1 MRAEPLRGAAL
12 GAVALLACSAA
23 AAAGAWSPA
32 EPASVGPLPARSPDV
47 AMNARGDA
55 ATAWVRGTGRSAMV
69 VVSFRAVGGE
79 WSRPEA
85 VSRRGRRAVDPQV
98 VVDAA
103 GRIVV
108 VWRQVARGGVVRIEG
123 VRRRRPFY
131 VVRARERRPGEA
143 RWDPIQTLSGVRL
156 TAGRPDLAVNGR
168 GVALATW
175 HWGTG
180 NAPEDPG
187 YEGRVQVAEGHSAQ
201 PWSLP
206 EDVSGSTACHR
217 MRAPR
222 VAVDDGGRAVVWWQ
236 CDLVGDQSTALA
248 TSRAPDQPFAAAHEL
263 PFRSAGDLAADLAL
277 AGDGTAVAVSA
288 DGQTLRFWRGPV
300 RPEGLAL
307 QELPVA
313 ASRPGLDR
321 DAGPPRVAVNA
332 DGDALAAWIGSD
344 LRTRA
349 AVIAADL
356 GVAAPT
362 ALDPGKQSPS
372 GPRVAVGGD
381 RRGLVAWTASGR
393 VLASSRAD
401 DGVLGPGT
409 RVSELGVSDGEAPAV
424 AMDADGDAIAFW
436 SRDTGGRRLV
446 ERSEL
451 VAP

>member
-1 MRAEPLRGAAL
+1 MRGEPLRRAVL
-12 GAVALLACSAA
+12 GALALLAGCAA
-23 AAAGAWSPA
+23 TAAGAWTPA
-32 EPASVGPLPARSPDV
+32 EQASVGPLPARSPDV

-55 ATAWVRGTGRSAMV
+55 AAAWVRGSGRSAMV
-69 VVSFRAVGGE
+69 VVSFRAVGGG

-98 VVDAA
+98 AVDAA

-108 VWRQVARGGVVRIEG
+108 VWRQVARGMVVRIDG
-123 VRRRRPFY
+123 VRRRRPLL

-143 RWDPIQTLSGVRL
+143 RWDRIQTLSSVRR
-156 TAGRPDLAVNGR
+156 TAGRPDLAVDGR

-180 NAPEDPG
+180 NTPEDPG
-187 YEGRVQVAEGHSAQ
+187 YEGHVQVAEGRSAER
-201 PWSLP
+201 WSLP
-206 EDVSGSTACHR
+206 ADVSGSTSCHR
-217 MRAPR
+217 LRAPR
-222 VAVDDGGRAVVWWQ
+222 VAVDGAGHAVVWWQ

-248 TSRAPDQPFAAAHEL
+248 TSRVPDQPFAPAHEL
-263 PFRSAGDLAADLAL
+263 PFRSVGDLAADLAL

-288 DGQTLRFWRGPV
+288 AAETLRFWRGPV
-300 RPEGLAL
+300 RPEGLSL

-313 ASRPGLDR
+313 GARPGLDR

-344 LRTRA
+344 LRARA

-372 GPRVAVGGD
+372 GPRVAVGGG

-424 AMDADGDAIAFW
+424 AMDADGDAVAFW
-436 SRDTGGRRLV
+436 SRDIDGRSVV
-446 ERSEL
+446 ERSEIA
-451 VAP
+451 AP